1 MVDGDQGWKSFPD
14 RGALISMY
22 RPEALKCLVNR
33 SVCVELMVKDGAGLG
48 GLGGKG
54 LTGGVR
60 MMVIV
65 GDRRAF
71 VTF

>member
-1 MVDGDQGWKSFPD
+1 MVGGDQGWKSFPD
-14 RGALISMY
+14 RVALISMY

-54 LTGGVR
+54 LAGVR